1 MPRTDIYRKIIAA
14 IEKETEIPEEK
25 ILSNSRTTEVVDA
38 RSILVNLL
46 LENGF
51 YPSQI
56 ARYIHKTPSAVN
68 NLIRDYTNRIKA
80 NKIIQIYLTNIRK
93 NITRNL

>member
-1 MPRTDIYRKIIAA
+1 MPRTDIYRAIINA
-14 IEKETEIPEEK
+14 IEKETEISEDR
-25 ILSNSRTTEVVDA
+25 ILSKAKTTEVVDA
-38 RSILVNLL
+38 RAILVNML

-56 ARYIHKTPSAVN
+56 ARYIHKTPSSVN
-68 NLIRDYTNRIKA
+68 NLIRDYKNRIKA

-93 NITRNL
+93 DITNNL

>member
-1 MPRTDIYRKIIAA
+1 MPRTDIYRAIINA
-14 IEKETEIPEEK
+14 IEKETEISEDR
-25 ILSNSRTTEVVDA
+25 ILSKAKTTEVVDA
-38 RSILVNLL
+38 RAILVNML

-56 ARYIHKTPSAVN
+56 ARYIHKTPSSVN
-68 NLIRDYTNRIKA
+68 NLIRDYKDRIKA

-93 NITRNL
+93 DITNNL

>member
-1 MPRTDIYRKIIAA
+1 MSRTDIYRKIIDA
-14 IEKETEIPEEK
+14 IEKETEIPEDR

-56 ARYIHKTPSAVN
+56 ARYIHKTPSSVN

-93 NITRNL
+93 NITSNL

>member
-1 MPRTDIYRKIIAA
+1 MPRTDIYRAIIDA
-14 IEKETEIPEEK
+14 IEKETEITEDR
-25 ILSNSRTTEVVDA
+25 ILSKAKTTEVVDA
-38 RSILVNLL
+38 RAILVNMM

-56 ARYIHKTPSAVN
+56 ARYIHKTPSSVN
-68 NLIRDYTNRIKA
+68 NLIRDYSNRVKN

-93 NITRNL
+93 NIAKI

>member
-1 MPRTDIYRKIIAA
+1 MPRTDIYRAIIDA
-14 IEKETEIPEEK
+14 IEKETEITEDR
-25 ILSNSRTTEVVDA
+25 ILSKAKTTEVVDA
-38 RSILVNLL
+38 RAILVNML

-56 ARYIHKTPSAVN
+56 ARYIHKTPSSVN
-68 NLIRDYTNRIKA
+68 NLIRDYSNRVKN

>member
-1 MPRTDIYRKIIAA
+1 MPRTDIYRAIIDA
-14 IEKETEIPEEK
+14 IEKETEITEDR
-25 ILSNSRTTEVVDA
+25 ILSKAKTTEVVDA
-38 RSILVNLL
+38 RAILVNML

-56 ARYIHKTPSAVN
+56 ARYIHKTPSSVN
-68 NLIRDYTNRIKA
+68 NLIRDYSNRVKN

-93 NITRNL
+93 NIAKI